1 MAAPIAP
8 DAPVTT
14 TTFPARSVF
23 MRKEDIAADYADGPP
38 QWLWPFSASSACSFV
53 GHTPKPSGNLVF
65 GSFRSV
71 TIPLSS
77 SSAMIGVRSCS
88 QQMVYHQPTLIF
100 SQFALASSVVMAP
113 IISVITLPRQIFQQE
128 SMESEDGAYGGF
140 GASGRRL
147 D

>member
-1 MAAPIAP
+1 MKK
-8 DAPVTT
+8 V
-14 TTFPARSVF
+14 S
-23 MRKEDIAADYADGPP
+23 AADYANYADGPP

-113 IISVITLPRQIFQQE
+113 NHLSYYFTATDLSARV
-128 SMESEDGAYGGF
+128 DGIRGRCIRGF
-140 GASGRRL
+140 WGIRKEARL
-147 D
+147 INSR